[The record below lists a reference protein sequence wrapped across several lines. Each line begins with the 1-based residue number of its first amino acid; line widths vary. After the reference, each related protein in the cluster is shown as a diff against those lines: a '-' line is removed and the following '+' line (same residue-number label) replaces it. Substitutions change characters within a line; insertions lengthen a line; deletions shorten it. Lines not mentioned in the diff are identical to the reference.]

1 MPLIELKNIH
11 KRFGS
16 LVVLDGVNLK
26 VERGERLVVIGAS
39 GTGKSVMLKHIVGL
53 LKPDQ
58 GEVWFDGKRTDLLHE
73 RDLVP
78 MRTRFGFLFQM
89 SALFDSLTCAQN
101 IAFPLTEHTKKTPG
115 EIDAIVHQKL
125 SMVGLPDVGPK
136 MPAQLSGG
144 QRKRIALARAIAMSP
159 DVILY
164 DEPTTGLDP
173 IRSDVI
179 NELILKLSRELNIT
193 SLVVTHDM
201 VSAFKIATRIVMLY
215 HGKVIFDGTPEE
227 ARDTDSEILRRFIA
241 GEATDEELAGLNT
254 TVRRTITG

>member
-1 MPLIELKNIH
+1 MPLIELKNLH

-16 LVVLDGVNLK
+16 LVVLDGVDLTVK
-26 VERGERLVVIGAS
+26 KGERLVVIGAS

-53 LKPDQ
+53 LKPDA
-58 GEVWFDGKRTDLLHE
+58 GEVWFDGERTDKLHE
-73 RDLVP
+73 RDLVS

-89 SALFDSLTCAQN
+89 SALFDSLTCSQN
-101 IAFPLTEHTKKTPG
+101 IAFPLTEHTKKSAE
-115 EIDAIVHQKL
+115 EIDGIVQQKL
-125 SMVGLPDVGPK
+125 SMVGLPEVGDK

-193 SLVVTHDM
+193 SVVVTHDM
-201 VSAFKIATRIVMLY
+201 VSAFKVASRIVMLY
-215 HGKVIFDGTPEE
+215 HGKITFDGTPEQ
-227 ARDTDSEILRRFIA
+227 ARFSQNETLKRFIA

-254 TVRRTITG
+254 KVRRTIMG